1 MPAKA
6 ILKILNGEHAGEEF
20 VFDFNPAKYT
30 IETGNRFQVVNFPEL
45 SAPLLQFVTGE
56 GETVSLEFLLDDTLK
71 RSPKPL
77 PPLNKRLAQLE
88 RALAVDPSLHAP
100 PLVSFVWGQEI
111 LPQAVVEK
119 LSKRFVL
126 FSEEGLPVRVRL
138 SDLEALSFSPRT
150 ERGLKPPIR
159 GREQGPL
166 AQGRRKHL
174 SFGLQGIR
182 RRFGLAPH
190 CPGKP
195 SPESFRSPPGHLAQ
209 TPPKEE
215 PRCLRP
221 VFTPPAFL

>member
-20 VFDFNPAKYT
+20 VFDFNPAEYT

-119 LSKRFVL
+119 LSKRFIL

-138 SDLEALSFSPRT
+138 SLTLRRYLSPQEQKEASSPQSADVSKVHWLKEGENIFLLAYKEYGDVSAWRLIARENRLRNPLEVSPGT
-150 ERGLKPPIR
+150 WLKLPPR
-159 GREQGPL
+159 RSRL
-166 AQGRRKHL
+166 A
-174 SFGLQGIR
+174 
-182 RRFGLAPH
+182 
-190 CPGKP
+190 
-195 SPESFRSPPGHLAQ
+195 
-209 TPPKEE
+209 
-215 PRCLRP
+215 
-221 VFTPPAFL
+221 